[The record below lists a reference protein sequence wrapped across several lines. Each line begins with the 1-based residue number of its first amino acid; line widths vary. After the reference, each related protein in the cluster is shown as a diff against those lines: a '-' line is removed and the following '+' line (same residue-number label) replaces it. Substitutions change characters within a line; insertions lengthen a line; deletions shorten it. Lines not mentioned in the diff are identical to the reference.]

1 MFPLSTHD
9 FVMTMA
15 ASLFIMGVISV
26 GAGVF
31 ILIAK
36 VMSGDLRAITQQTAR
51 LAQKGLA
58 EDVAG
63 LVGNASSLIDAL
75 NQLLRTSSGIGMF
88 LIMVGFILF
97 SATYYLLV
105 RFP

>member
-1 MFPLSTHD
+1 MFPLSIHD

-15 ASLFIMGVISV
+15 ICFFVMGVISV

-36 VMSGDLRAITQQTAR
+36 VMNGDLKTITTQTAQ
-51 LAQKGLA
+51 LAQKGIA

-63 LVGNASSLIDAL
+63 LVGNASTLVDSL
-75 NQLLRTSSGIGMF
+75 NQLLRTGSGIGMF
-88 LIMVGFILF
+88 LIMIGFILF
-97 SATYYLLV
+97 IATYYLLV